1 METAYKT
8 ALLAAGALIAYRLF
22 ASGKTMKSLRFF
34 PKKVYDIKMEGITPV
49 LKLGLGVQNISN
61 ESLELKSLIGNVFCN
76 DIEIGRVNLISPTK
90 INASSETILILSV
103 RLSLLGIVQD
113 LIKAFKGGGWKKKI
127 VIKAMANVDRW
138 NIPINVSYTIG

>member
-22 ASGKTMKSLRFF
+22 ASGKTMKSLRFY
-34 PKKVYDIKMEGITPV
+34 PQKVYDIKWDVINPV
-49 LKLGLGVQNISN
+49 MKIGLGVQNISN
-61 ESLELKSLIGNVFCN
+61 ESMELKSLIGNVFCN

-103 RLSLLGIVQD
+103 RLSLLGIVTD
-113 LIKAFKGGGWKKKI
+113 LIQAFKGGGWKKKI
-127 VIKAMANVDRW
+127 VFKAMANVDRW

>member
-1 METAYKT
+1 
-8 ALLAAGALIAYRLF
+8 
-22 ASGKTMKSLRFF
+22 
-34 PKKVYDIKMEGITPV
+34 MEGITPV
-49 LKLGLGVQNISN
+49 LKFGLGVQNISN

-113 LIKAFKGGGWKKKI
+113 LIKAFKGGGWKKNI
-127 VIKAMANVDRW
+127 VFKAMANVDRW
-138 NIPINVSYTIG
+138 NIPINVSYTVG